1 MASFIRQ
8 RNKTARPGLNGNA
21 TVRFHQMLTASD
33 IGARLRALRDDAHLD
48 EDTAARA
55 AGLSIE
61 DVRAA
66 EEGGPVRARVL
77 VWLAA
82 AYGLT
87 ETDLVDTEP
96 PVATAVST
104 LLRGAAEDKTKLAL
118 SLGRL
123 ALVCREQTAL
133 ENILGITARAAV
145 TRFPPAGPPTA
156 PPYAQAE
163 LLANQVRQTL
173 NLGSAPIRSMSQLL
187 GELGVRLI
195 WTDKLDEHIRG
206 LSLDDGRVGPSV
218 VINVGRHRTHPWWGL
233 RSTIAHE
240 LCHVLFDR
248 VPTAPFGTVSRRKSN
263 LSIEQRADAF
273 AYYFL
278 APREGVARFLR
289 ESLGRVPQDLDRN
302 DIQAFANHFAIGIE
316 AATWHLRNLG
326 WLSEV
331 QRSELVRMNYPI
343 EPELDTESPWANTAL
358 KPFIDKGVELER
370 LGLTHLAVT
379 AFTRGQITEGRLRE
393 ALGLSPFA
401 ELPSQLVA

>member
-1 MASFIRQ
+1 
-8 RNKTARPGLNGNA
+8 
-21 TVRFHQMLTASD
+21 MLTAND

-48 EDTAARA
+48 EGTAAKA
-55 AGLSIE
+55 ADLSIE
-61 DVRAA
+61 EVRAA
-66 EEGGPVRARVL
+66 EEGRPVRARVL
-77 VWLAA
+77 VRLAA

-87 ETDLVDTEP
+87 ETDLIDSDP
-96 PVATAVST
+96 PATTAVST
-104 LLRGAAEDKTKLAL
+104 LLRGVAEDKTELAR

-133 ENILGITARAAV
+133 ENVLGITARAAV
-145 TRFPPAGPPTA
+145 TRFAPAGPPTE
-156 PPYAQAE
+156 PSYVQAE
-163 LLANQVRQTL
+163 FLANQVRQTL
-173 NLGSAPIRSMSQLL
+173 SLGSAPIRSMSQLL
-187 GELGVRLI
+187 NELGVRLI
-195 WTDKLDEHIRG
+195 WTDKLDEQIRG

-218 VINVGRHRTHPWWGL
+218 VINVGKHKHHPWWSL

-248 VPTAPFGTVSRRKSN
+248 IQTAPFGTVSRRKSN

-316 AATWHLRNLG
+316 AATWHLKNLG
-326 WLSEV
+326 WLSEA
-331 QRSELVRMNYPI
+331 QRSALVKMNYPI

-370 LGLTHLAVT
+370 LGLAHLAVT
-379 AFTRGQITEGRLRE
+379 ALSRGQITEGRLRE
-393 ALGLSPFA
+393 ALGLSPFT
-401 ELPSQLVA
+401 ELPSQWVA